1 MANNGW
7 GGKRENQTGRPVGT
21 IKEVKKSESIYIKV
35 TPEEKK
41 EIQRLASLEGVP
53 VSQFVLGKIL

>member
-1 MANNGW
+1 MTNNGW
-7 GGKRENQTGRPVGT
+7 GGKRENQTGRPVGST
-21 IKEVKKSESIYIKV
+21 KEVKKSESIYIKV

-53 VSQFVLGKIL
+53 VSQYVLGKIL